1 MCVCVHPCMCLCA
14 CILAHVCVQVCNSGY
29 TNRHD
34 LHTLL
39 ALFSVWIIDITSAM
53 HRLQNSTIFYVHTVP
68 PEFKAP
74 ERVLYVR
81 AGDRLQLNCTPDAHS
96 SSGGNVPSYDLEDR
110 TGPAA
115 ITQLSYRFS
124 KNGSEIMS
132 PSLGSSGLLNVT
144 DVANMTDSGMYSCVV
159 EDAVYRK
166 EARFRFLARRKRGV
180 VQISTFSI
188 LEGVTQSLLASPRL
202 SATVSFSV
210 VVGGKR

>member
-1 MCVCVHPCMCLCA
+1 MRACVCVHAYLHMCG
-14 CILAHVCVQVCNSGY
+14 NSGY

-39 ALFSVWIIDITSAM
+39 ALFCELIIDITSTM
-53 HRLQNSTIFYVHTVP
+53 HLLQNAYIFYVRTVP

-132 PSLGSSGLLNVT
+132 SSLGGSGLLNVT
-144 DVANMTDSGMYSCVV
+144 DVANMTDSGIYSCVV

-166 EARFRFLARRKRGV
+166 VAIIRDVARRKRGV
-180 VQISTFSI
+180 VQISSFSI
-188 LEGVTQSLLASPRL
+188 FEGVTQSLLASPRL

-210 VVGGKR
+210 VVGGKQ